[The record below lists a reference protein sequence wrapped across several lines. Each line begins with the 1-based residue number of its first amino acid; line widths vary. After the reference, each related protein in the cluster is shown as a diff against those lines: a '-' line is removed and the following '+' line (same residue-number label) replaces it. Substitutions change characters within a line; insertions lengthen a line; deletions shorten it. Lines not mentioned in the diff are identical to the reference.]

1 MIKDIIELSVEKT
14 EDCFPDDTDIEVLLA
29 TEEQVDKPGSPSQQG
44 DMAKETPIAGKPLEE
59 QTEANKDTEQVDKGG
74 PTGGV
79 LDETENINNINVS
92 S

>member
-14 EDCFPDDTDIEVLLA
+14 EDRFPDDTDIEVLLA
-29 TEEQVDKPGSPSQQG
+29 TEEQSNKPGSPSQQG
-44 DMAKETPIAGKPLEE
+44 AMAKETPITGKP
-59 QTEANKDTEQVDKGG
+59 QTESNINTEQVDKGG